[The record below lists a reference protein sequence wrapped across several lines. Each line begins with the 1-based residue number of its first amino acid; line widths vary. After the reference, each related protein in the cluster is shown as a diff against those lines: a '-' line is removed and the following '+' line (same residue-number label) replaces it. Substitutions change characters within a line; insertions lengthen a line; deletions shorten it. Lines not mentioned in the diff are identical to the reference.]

1 MSVEV
6 QMTTSL
12 GWGTTGWIL
21 FAGLTLGGCATTAEH
36 KPVQDIRGAAAVTG
50 RTTQPLVA
58 GPIRLLHAN
67 FESRTAPH
75 FSRVWKRGDHIDC
88 NSATPLAWDGQ
99 TEVELRQDEL
109 ICVAAGAP
117 ARIWWHGRSL
127 DQTTPAAPEQA
138 SLR

>member
-1 MSVEV
+1 M
-6 QMTTSL
+6 L
-12 GWGTTGWIL
+12 
-21 FAGLTLGGCATTAEH
+21 AGLTFGGCATRVDRKVAH
-36 KPVQDIRGAAAVTG
+36 DIRGAAAVSG
-50 RTTQPLVA
+50 HEMQPLVA

-67 FESRTAPH
+67 FESRTVPQ
-75 FSRVWKRGDHIDC
+75 FSLVWRRGDHVDC

-99 TEVELRQDEL
+99 TEVELRKDEL

-127 DQTTPAAPEQA
+127 DQTTPAATEQA